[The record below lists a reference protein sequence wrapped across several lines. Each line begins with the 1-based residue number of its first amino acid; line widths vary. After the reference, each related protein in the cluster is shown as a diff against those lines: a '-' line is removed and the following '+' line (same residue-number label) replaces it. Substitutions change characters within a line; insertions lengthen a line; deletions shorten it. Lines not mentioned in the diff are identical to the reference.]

1 MLNNGISTEIYS
13 LINDEEVRPTT
24 TLVVSKCTAYDYL
37 NNSIPNLEKLTT
49 QYYDTFS
56 ITSRFTGYFSNLTIG
71 DFYNNLSSKY
81 SDFTAVLGGLN
92 STARE
97 ENSENS
103 NSNSSDSSQTTNE
116 TNSKQDSEN
125 QKDVVTKPEDLTAGT
140 SSIVGVRGTENFGI
154 AVFNEDTLCGELSA
168 TESICHSLLTN
179 NIDVCIISID
189 DPFSENDTDKMQLQL
204 FPQKKSNIKV
214 DIKDDIPYISIEL
227 TLDANILTLNKDIDY
242 ETDIILSE
250 ISNDVKN
257 HLKEQFANYF
267 NKVSKEYGVDIDNFN
282 SKARAHFSTIS
293 EWENYNWDKKYKNAK
308 FDVNVNI
315 NVLSSILI
323 TKT

>member
-1 MLNNGISTEIYS
+1 MLNNGIATEIYS

-24 TLVVSKCTAYDYL
+24 TLVISKCSAYDYL
-37 NNSIPNLEKLTT
+37 DNSIPNLEKLTT

-97 ENSENS
+97 ENSENQE
-103 NSNSSDSSQTTNE
+103 NVITN
-116 TNSKQDSEN
+116 
-125 QKDVVTKPEDLTAGT
+125 PEDLTAGT

-179 NIDVCIISID
+179 NIDVCVVSIN
-189 DPFSENDTDKMQLQL
+189 DPFSENDTDKMQIQL
-204 FPQKKSNIKV
+204 FPQKKSDIKV
-214 DIKDDIPYISIEL
+214 DIKGDIPYISVGL

-242 ETDIILSE
+242 ETDAILSKISDNTKDYLRQQFE
-250 ISNDVKN
+250 I
-257 HLKEQFANYF
+257 YF
-267 NKVSKEYGVDIDNFN
+267 NKVSKEYAVDIDNFN
-282 SKARAHFSTIS
+282 SKARAHFKTIS
-293 EWENYNWDKKYKNAK
+293 DWEYYNWDEKYSQAQFNI
-308 FDVNVNI
+308 DIDI

>member
-1 MLNNGISTEIYS
+1 MLNNGIATEIYS

-24 TLVVSKCTAYDYL
+24 TLVISNCSAYDYL
-37 NNSIPNLEKLTT
+37 DNSIPNLEKLTT

-97 ENSENS
+97 ENSENQE
-103 NSNSSDSSQTTNE
+103 NVITN
-116 TNSKQDSEN
+116 
-125 QKDVVTKPEDLTAGT
+125 PEDLTAGT

-179 NIDVCIISID
+179 NIDVCVVSIN
-189 DPFSENDTDKMQLQL
+189 DPFSENDTDKMQIQL
-204 FPQKKSNIKV
+204 FPQKKSNINV
-214 DIKDDIPYISIEL
+214 DIKGDIPYISVGL

-242 ETDIILSE
+242 ETDAILSK
-250 ISNDVKN
+250 ISDNTKDY
-257 HLKEQFANYF
+257 LRQQFDIYF
-267 NKVSKEYGVDIDNFN
+267 NKVSKEYAVDIDNFN
-282 SKARAHFSTIS
+282 SKARAHFKTIS
-293 EWENYNWDKKYKNAK
+293 DWENYNWDEKYSQAQ
-308 FDVNVNI
+308 FYIDIDI

>member
-1 MLNNGISTEIYS
+1 MLNNGIATEIYS

-24 TLVVSKCTAYDYL
+24 TLVISKCSAYDYL
-37 NNSIPNLEKLTT
+37 DNSIPNLEKLTT

-97 ENSENS
+97 ENSENQE
-103 NSNSSDSSQTTNE
+103 NVITN
-116 TNSKQDSEN
+116 
-125 QKDVVTKPEDLTAGT
+125 PEDLTAGT

-179 NIDVCIISID
+179 NIDVCVVSIN
-189 DPFSENDTDKMQLQL
+189 DPFSENDTDKMQIQL
-204 FPQKKSNIKV
+204 FPQKKSNINV
-214 DIKDDIPYISIEL
+214 DIKGAIPYISVGL

-242 ETDIILSE
+242 ETDAILSK
-250 ISNDVKN
+250 ISDNTKDY
-257 HLKEQFANYF
+257 LRQQFDIYF
-267 NKVSKEYGVDIDNFN
+267 NKVSKEYAVDIDNFN
-282 SKARAHFSTIS
+282 SKARAHFKTIS
-293 EWENYNWDKKYKNAK
+293 DWENYNWDEKYSQAQ
-308 FDVNVNI
+308 FYIDIDI